1 MLQLTLWSL
10 PSLAAILISLYAL
23 RLPERVSRVPGS
35 AALGAVAWCVLIWS
49 AGQLVGT
56 LSTSLAVKMLASK
69 LQYPGIALLPVAWM
83 AFAITYIR
91 RRQRLRPLTLTLL
104 CIVPAITVSL
114 AWTNDWHGLLWA
126 DVRLNALPGFVALAI
141 DYGPW
146 FTVSAGYAYLLVA
159 AATLILAFELSA
171 SPQHRRA
178 LVAVIVA
185 PAIVVALNLLHLTRW
200 NPFPYIDPTPLG
212 FALGMIVIARN
223 VLRSGLLQLSPVLH
237 RQVVE
242 QLADGVIIVDDDGHL
257 VDLNPAA
264 RKLLSTDPTWATGS
278 RSGRALREGP
288 LRGLLTGEADSV
300 ELAIGERTYHV
311 RGTRLEPEAPGAGQ
325 TVLVLRDITERLEA
339 EGALRQVKQEMER
352 LAHTDALT
360 GLHNRRYFLRRM
372 NEESERVKRHG
383 HALSVLLLDLDHFK
397 EINDT
402 HGHDAGDRMLE
413 QIARVIEA
421 SKRDSDV
428 AARLGGEEFALLLPE
443 TSVDGALRLAERLR
457 VLIADTT
464 ISTVAAASVGLTTSI
479 GVATVSPSTP
489 SAAALLQRAD
499 RALYEAKRAGR
510 NAVHCA
516 RD

>member
-1 MLQLTLWSL
+1 
-10 PSLAAILISLYAL
+10 
-23 RLPERVSRVPGS
+23 
-35 AALGAVAWCVLIWS
+35 
-49 AGQLVGT
+49 
-56 LSTSLAVKMLASK
+56 
-69 LQYPGIALLPVAWM
+69 
-83 AFAITYIR
+83 
-91 RRQRLRPLTLTLL
+91 
-104 CIVPAITVSL
+104 
-114 AWTNDWHGLLWA
+114 
-126 DVRLNALPGFVALAI
+126 
-141 DYGPW
+141 
-146 FTVSAGYAYLLVA
+146 
-159 AATLILAFELSA
+159 
-171 SPQHRRA
+171 
-178 LVAVIVA
+178 
-185 PAIVVALNLLHLTRW
+185 
-200 NPFPYIDPTPLG
+200 
-212 FALGMIVIARN
+212 
-223 VLRSGLLQLSPVLH
+223 
-237 RQVVE
+237 
-242 QLADGVIIVDDDGHL
+242 
-257 VDLNPAA
+257 
-264 RKLLSTDPTWATGS
+264 
-278 RSGRALREGP
+278 
-288 LRGLLTGEADSV
+288 
-300 ELAIGERTYHV
+300 
-311 RGTRLEPEAPGAGQ
+311 GTRLEPEAPGAGQ